1 MCQVWLPQEI
11 DGAKLVTGW
20 RPQLAVATKARLEEG
35 PELGPSAHVSSVPG
49 QCIKC

>member
-20 RPQLAVATKARLEEG
+20 RPHLAVVTKAQLEEG
-35 PELGPSAHVSSVPG
+35 PELGPSADVSSVPC